1 MELDCNGWMW
11 DGVYYY
17 PHLFGGVMLTAALL
31 GLSTGYFGGI
41 SVPSLPYFLP
51 DLRIFHKN
59 KSGRKRTRV
68 YMDGCFDLMHYGHA
82 NALRQAKSLGDE
94 LVVGVV
100 SDEEIIANK
109 GPPVLSMEE
118 RFCDPFLKIDIQQL
132 RSEFLVRVVHIC
144 VRRKEGEKAC
154 NAEFQLMISYSHV
167 FCLMD
172 ASSILSLCQY
182 FPASV
187 WKMSFS
193 NPLVSF
199 RQNDYSSA
207 QLCKLE
213 LVLVSGLKWV
223 DDVITNAP
231 YAITEEFMNRLFNEH
246 KIDYIIHGDD
256 PCLLPDGTDAYA
268 LAKKV
273 GRYKQIKR
281 TEGVSST
288 EIVGRILASAKE
300 IKVRG
305 SQECSSLHG
314 EPHNLNSIQGE
325 ESRANGDHISHFL
338 PTSRRIVQFSNGSKG
353 PGPNARVVYI
363 DGAFD
368 LFHAGHVEI
377 LKSARQLGDFLLVGI
392 HSDHIVSNGGASV
405 SHRASM
411 LAGLMFQPV
420 LYYGIQIGI
429 ITGLHLM
436 PLNMHNDTDRA
447 HVRNLLAITTF
458 NISLVVHGTV
468 AESNTF
474 LNGKTD
480 PYAVPKSM
488 GIFQMLQSPKNI
500 TTTSV
505 AQRILANHEV
515 YVQALE
521 IPKYVAATP
530 RRWEQGSLKVRDSF
544 SIYPGYGPISVVPTR
559 PRKPPWA
566 WYEAQLLFPGKLG
579 SLWLAWCHKKYHC
592 TEAGAPSVKRNA
604 KKEASE
610 KKYYAEKKHVSGD

>member
-1 MELDCNGWMW
+1 
-11 DGVYYY
+11 
-17 PHLFGGVMLTAALL
+17 MLTAALL

-59 KSGRKRTRV
+59 KSGKKRTRV

-118 RFCDPFLKIDIQQL
+118 R
-132 RSEFLVRVVHIC
+132 
-144 VRRKEGEKAC
+144 
-154 NAEFQLMISYSHV
+154 
-167 FCLMD
+167 
-172 ASSILSLCQY
+172 
-182 FPASV
+182 
-187 WKMSFS
+187 
-193 NPLVSF
+193 
-199 RQNDYSSA
+199 
-207 QLCKLE
+207 

-300 IKVRG
+300 IKVREG
-305 SQECSSLHG
+305 QECSSLHG

-338 PTSRRIVQFSNGSKG
+338 PTSRRIVQFSNGSK
-353 PGPNARVVYI
+353 
-363 DGAFD
+363 
-368 LFHAGHVEI
+368 I

-392 HSDHIVSNGGASV
+392 HSDHIVSEQRGMHHPIMHLHERSLSVLACRYVDEVIIGA
-405 SHRASM
+405 
-411 LAGLMFQPV
+411 
-420 LYYGIQIGI
+420 
-429 ITGLHLM
+429 
-436 PLNMHNDTDRA
+436 PLEVTRDM
-447 HVRNLLAITTF
+447 ITTF

-515 YVQALE
+515 LRGN
-521 IPKYVAATP
+521 P
-530 RRWEQGSLKVRDSF
+530 
-544 SIYPGYGPISVVPTR
+544 
-559 PRKPPWA
+559 
-566 WYEAQLLFPGKLG
+566 LLFP
-579 SLWLAWCHKKYHC
+579 LASF
-592 TEAGAPSVKRNA
+592 A
-604 KKEASE
+604 
-610 KKYYAEKKHVSGD
+610 